1 MVFPAAKVCEYAMR
15 IAGHIT
21 RECAFAG
28 SVSTVRARE
37 AGKMPAIRQA
47 RGLRYELGFS
57 LVEILVAVALLAV
70 IMLGLMAMFYQT
82 QRAFKIGSTQV
93 DVAETGRATMQIL
106 TSELKQMMPSADE
119 AVPGVFTSNRFLKP
133 LPQWR
138 SYSPVPQENYL
149 KDIFFFIR
157 QNDQL
162 IARGYFIEPLAS
174 TPEIGGA
181 GVLHQ
186 FEYITNA
193 HAPTAYDDA
202 FREFMNPSEA
212 SVRPLTDRVIHLN
225 LYAFD
230 SLGYPYSGNFFL
242 STNRGEIDFRTNLM
256 PAYVELELG
265 ILEPKIY
272 DRYRTRAPND
282 PSGAINYLTSRVDQV
297 HMFRQRLPIRNV
309 HETLF

>member
-1 MVFPAAKVCEYAMR
+1 MSFTHEN
-15 IAGHIT
+15 
-21 RECAFAG
+21 
-28 SVSTVRARE
+28 SVRR
-37 AGKMPAIRQA
+37 
-47 RGLRYELGFS
+47 GFS
-57 LVEILVAVALLAV
+57 LVEILVAVSLLAV

-106 TSELKQMMPSADE
+106 TSELKQMMPSADP
-119 AVPGVFTSNRFLKP
+119 AVPGLFTSNRFPVLAQP
-133 LPQWR
+133 R
-138 SYSPVPQENYL
+138 SFSPVPQENYL

-162 IARGYFIEPLAS
+162 IARGYFVEAL
-174 TPEIGGA
+174 TTLGGA

-193 HAPTAYDDA
+193 NAPTAYDDA
-202 FREFMNPSEA
+202 FREFLNPSES

-230 SLGYPYSGNFFL
+230 ALGYPYSGNFFL
-242 STNRGEIDFRTNLM
+242 STNVGEIDFRTNIM
-256 PAYVELELG
+256 PAYVEVELG
-265 ILEPKIY
+265 VLEPKTY
-272 DRYRTRAPND
+272 DRFRTRANAGTAGD
-282 PSGAINYLTSRVDQV
+282 ATNYLAGRVDQV
-297 HMFRQRLPIRNV
+297 HLFRQRLPIRNV